1 MTSFDTAS
9 ATSSPPLARLT
20 LTLGPDDQR
29 AVAQFMAL
37 SGASSRPE
45 AVRELA
51 VRLSAAPS
59 SVRGRLVATPLP
71 PLASSGSRRLD
82 ARIAADVRDA
92 LDRWCGTVIRSQ
104 DAIRAALHLS
114 TTDDGLAAELGLG
127 RKPSTKAPPAP
138 PTASPPS
145 PTRRSSPPRQTTRP
159 HSRPRAKPD
168 AAPTPRPRRRPTS
181 RRRPARRAP
190 DPFAAARSTLTAPWP
205 PTPRT
210 IPAVEVADS
219 WETRSLLDRLKSGR
233 ENIHF
238 APAWTDEVE
247 AAVED
252 LVELLGGG
260 DNATVV
266 VGLARKP
273 WALHAEAGALIGSG
287 FDWTLVPVPRPKSIA
302 HDMLVSAHLAGGV
315 DLEARVH
322 RIDDEGG
329 TGAIVELVSYG
340 AF

>member
-20 LTLGPDDQR
+20 ITLGPDDQR
-29 AVAQFMAL
+29 AVASFMAL
-37 SGASSRPE
+37 SGASSRPD

-51 VRLSAAPS
+51 VRLAAAPAA
-59 SVRGRLVATPLP
+59 VREQLAATALPRLGG
-71 PLASSGSRRLD
+71 SGTRRLD
-82 ARIAADVRDA
+82 ARIASNDRDA
-92 LDRWCGTVIRSQ
+92 LDRWCGTAIRAQ

-114 TTDDGLAAELGLG
+114 TTEDDFAAELGLEV
-127 RKPSTKAPPAP
+127 APTPAAP
-138 PTASPPS
+138 ADPVPPS
-145 PTRRSSPPRQTTRP
+145 PPRRPGPSSPSTQ
-159 HSRPRAKPD
+159 
-168 AAPTPRPRRRPTS
+168 PTPRRTQPTTNPAPVRKPPSRRPPRRP
-181 RRRPARRAP
+181 PARRAP
-190 DPFAAARSTLTAPWP
+190 DPFAPAHSTLTAPWP

-210 IPAVEVADS
+210 IPAVEVADG

-260 DNATVV
+260 DSATIV
-266 VGLARKP
+266 VGLDRKP
-273 WALHAEAGALIGSG
+273 WGVHDEDGDRVGSG
-287 FDWTLVPVPRPKSIA
+287 FDWSLVPVPRPKSIA
-302 HDMLVSAHLAGGV
+302 HDMLVSAHMAGGV

-329 TGAIVELVSYG
+329 TGAIVELVAYG